1 MYTYICGSLVN
12 EIDIDEMVRPP
23 KKEIDILIS
32 KSLIIIYVFDQR
44 YVALE
49 DINIVFLHK

>member
-12 EIDIDEMVRPP
+12 EMDIDEMVRLP